1 MVQKI
6 AIFAYYQYIN
16 HANKYLVSGWV
27 KKCPKTCLRNIWM
40 IPEDP
45 GNGFCCFISYEA
57 LFHVIVF
64 VLECLQP
71 CISGRSLPDHFLFI
85 LLIEEEV
92 CQHNLQCHTVHTVSD
107 LTNFS
112 TINILHN
119 TNFRF
124 DIIHDLLCWPNFQAF
139 IG

>member
-1 MVQKI
+1 M
-6 AIFAYYQYIN
+6 AICAYYQYIH
-16 HANKYLVSGWV
+16 HAFIVGGWV
-27 KKCPKTCLRNIWM
+27 RKYPTTCLRSIWM
-40 IPEDP
+40 IPEDL

-112 TINILHN
+112 TIGFSTIKIHY

-124 DIIHDLLCWPNFQAF
+124 NIIHGFLCLPNFQAF
-139 IG
+139 MG